1 MPDPLLTARGI
12 SAGYG
17 RQQILFDLDLDLM
30 PGETTVLLGAN
41 GSGKSTMLNALAG
54 FVRPWSGTI
63 RLDSTNIA
71 GFPVH
76 RVARQGILLVSQA
89 RDLFPDMSVE
99 ENLRLGAWARP
110 GPLPHRLERI
120 YASFPRLAERRAQPV
135 RQMSGGEQQM
145 VAIGRALMGEPRVL
159 LLDEPSGGLAPSFVQ
174 EIGAILRRLKSD
186 AVSMILVEQNIRFA
200 LGVADRLLILRD
212 GRVQER
218 SDLRD
223 SAITE
228 DEIVRQIYL

>member
-1 MPDPLLTARGI
+1 
-12 SAGYG
+12 
-17 RQQILFDLDLDLM
+17 
-30 PGETTVLLGAN
+30 
-41 GSGKSTMLNALAG
+41 
-54 FVRPWSGTI
+54 
-63 RLDSTNIA
+63 
-71 GFPVH
+71 
-76 RVARQGILLVSQA
+76 
-89 RDLFPDMSVE
+89 
-99 ENLRLGAWARP
+99 
-110 GPLPHRLERI
+110 
-120 YASFPRLAERRAQPV
+120 
-135 RQMSGGEQQM
+135 
-145 VAIGRALMGEPRVL
+145 MGEPRVL

-223 SAITE
+223 LAITE

>member
-1 MPDPLLTARGI
+1 MPEALLSARGI

-17 RQQILFDLDLDLM
+17 RQQILFDLDLDLIA
-30 PGETTVLLGAN
+30 GETTVLLGAN
-41 GSGKSTMLNALAG
+41 GSGKSTMLNTVAG

-71 GFPVH
+71 GLPAH
-76 RVARQGILLVSQA
+76 RVVRNGVVLVSQA
-89 RDLFPDMSVE
+89 RDLFPDMTVE

-110 GPLPHRLERI
+110 GTLTERLERI
-120 YASFPRLAERRAQPV
+120 YLSFPRLAERRSQPV

-145 VAIGRALMGEPRVL
+145 VAIGRALMGAPRVL

-174 EIGAILRRLKSD
+174 EIGAILKRLKSD

-218 SDLRD
+218 ADLRD
-223 SAITE
+223 SAINE

>member
-1 MPDPLLTARGI
+1 
-12 SAGYG
+12 
-17 RQQILFDLDLDLM
+17 
-30 PGETTVLLGAN
+30 
-41 GSGKSTMLNALAG
+41 
-54 FVRPWSGTI
+54 
-63 RLDSTNIA
+63 
-71 GFPVH
+71 
-76 RVARQGILLVSQA
+76 
-89 RDLFPDMSVE
+89 
-99 ENLRLGAWARP
+99 
-110 GPLPHRLERI
+110 
-120 YASFPRLAERRAQPV
+120 
-135 RQMSGGEQQM
+135 M